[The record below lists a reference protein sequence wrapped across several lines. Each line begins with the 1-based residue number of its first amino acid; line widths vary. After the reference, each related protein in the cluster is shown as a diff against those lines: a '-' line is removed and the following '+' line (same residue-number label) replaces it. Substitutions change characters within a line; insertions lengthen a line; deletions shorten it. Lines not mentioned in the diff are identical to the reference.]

1 MIEKMC
7 TTYLLINLSKTTYS
21 KTLQLADFLVWID
34 WAWNRI
40 VVFCEFAN
48 SANFGV
54 LLSSMTKKNLLVV
67 YFYSIDQRKKKL
79 LCNRCAHKYY
89 YDTPW
94 KKIPF
99 CDLSPKL
106 FFCLLYEHETEKFLV
121 LNFDEEKKV
130 VIDFFSC
137 IIKEKF
143 LLVWLNDCIYY
154 IEWMANCFPK
164 KIQTPKYHQK

>member
-1 MIEKMC
+1 MRICKFRKFWGFAI
-7 TTYLLINLSKTTYS
+7 IN
-21 KTLQLADFLVWID
+21 D
-34 WAWNRI
+34 
-40 VVFCEFAN
+40 
-48 SANFGV
+48 
-54 LLSSMTKKNLLVV
+54 KKNLLVV

-106 FFCLLYEHETEKFLV
+106 FFLLTLWTWDRKVFSIEFWWR
-121 LNFDEEKKV
+121 KKSSNW
-130 VIDFFSC
+130 FFFVYH
-137 IIKEKF
+137 KKKF
-143 LLVWLNDCIYY
+143 LLVWLNDCTYY

-164 KIQTPKYHQK
+164 KYKPPNTTKNK

>member
-1 MIEKMC
+1 M
-7 TTYLLINLSKTTYS
+7 
-21 KTLQLADFLVWID
+21 VWID

-106 FFCLLYEHETEKFLV
+106 FFFCLLYEHETEKFLV
-121 LNFDEEKKV
+121 LNFDEKKSSNWF
-130 VIDFFSC
+130 FFSC